1 MLKSLSLADK
11 SNAAHVF
18 AHRLVICVIS
28 HKLVV
33 LNVHLKIF
41 HHLILFHLFLQGF
54 GFLLILSSK
63 LETGL
68 ETLQMPSA
76 IVSENRKTKGNCM
89 IMMTNMKTTNLL

>member
-41 HHLILFHLFLQGF
+41 HHLILFQSFLQGF

-68 ETLQMPSA
+68 ETLSKCPQLLS
-76 IVSENRKTKGNCM
+76 VKTGKLQE
-89 IMMTNMKTTNLL
+89 TV